1 MSKNE
6 KKITVKVDGKDWKEC
21 LDKTFDEAIKKVK
34 IDGFRPGKAPK
45 SVFLKKYGIES
56 LYNEAANK
64 AIDIAY
70 SKVLVDNKD
79 DMMNIVARP
88 DISLND
94 INENEVV
101 FEFTLTLKPE
111 VKLGKYTDLG
121 VKKEKVS
128 VSKKE
133 IEDTINSIRN
143 RYAEDVIKDGKIEDG
158 DIAVI
163 DFEGF
168 IDDKP
173 FDGGKGE
180 GYPLKIGSGSFI
192 PGFEEQLIGVSTDED
207 KDVVVT
213 FPDDYHAEDLKGK
226 EALFKVH
233 VNEVKEVKLPEF
245 DSDFFEDLDMEGV
258 STKEELE
265 SQVKK
270 NIKNHKDNHAEDHY
284 VNDLLEAA
292 AKNTEVD
299 IPSVMIDE
307 EVDRMLRE
315 YENHL
320 KTQGMNLETYYKFTN
335 SDEEALKSQ
344 MREEAEK
351 RVKYRLMLEEIASVE
366 KIEVS
371 DEEADKES
379 ESLAQK
385 YGVSKD
391 EFLMNFGGID
401 LVKYDLKMRKA
412 MDILKK

>member
-6 KKITVKVDGKDWKEC
+6 KKISVKIEGKEWKEC
-21 LDKTFDEAIKKVK
+21 LDKSFNEAIKKVK

-45 SVFLKKYGIES
+45 SVFLKKYGIQS
-56 LYNEAANK
+56 LYNDAADK
-64 AIDIAY
+64 AVDMAY
-70 SKVLVDNKD
+70 SKVLKDNKE
-79 DMMNIVARP
+79 DMMNIVAYP
-88 DISLND
+88 DIAVKSID
-94 INENEVV
+94 ENEVL

-133 IEDTINSIRN
+133 IEETLDSMRN
-143 RYAEDVIKDGKIEDG
+143 RYAEDVIKEGKIVDG

-168 IDDKP
+168 VNDEP
-173 FDGGKGE
+173 FEGGKGTN
-180 GYPLKIGSGSFI
+180 YNLKIGSGSFI
-192 PGFEEQLIGVSTDED
+192 PGFEEQLIGSSSGD
-207 KDVVVT
+207 DVDVKVT
-213 FPDDYHAEDLKGK
+213 FPSDYHAEDLKGK
-226 EALFKVH
+226 DALFKVH
-233 VNEVKEVKLPEF
+233 INEVKEVKLPDY
-245 DSDFFEDLDMEGV
+245 DSEFFEDLAMDGV
-258 STKEELE
+258 TNKEELE
-265 SQVKK
+265 AKVKE
-270 NIKNHKDNHAEDHY
+270 NIKNHKSNHAEDKY

-292 AKNTEVD
+292 SKNMEVD

-307 EVDRMLRE
+307 EVNRMIRE

-320 KTQGMNLETYYKFTN
+320 KSQGIDLNTYYKFTN
-335 SDEEALKSQ
+335 SDEESLKSQ
-344 MREEAEK
+344 MRDEAEK
-351 RVKYRLMLEEIASVE
+351 RVKYRLMLEEISNKE

-371 DEEADKES
+371 DDEASKEA
-379 ESLAQK
+379 EKLAKQ

-412 MDILKK
+412 MDILKR